1 MALYGE
7 GRHAWHSGGLA
18 SPARAHA
25 ASIQHHYALLG
36 HAARHEATDGRAE
49 ITAQRPHHR
58 PASPV
63 RFGDHGIVGNID
75 PFVVET
81 DAVMAVPRFP
91 IDIGNGR
98 SIRERAAQALAG
110 SKLVEPFISLGM
122 AGDVG
127 APDRVTQPPYHNP
140 NTPPQRRLPTPH

>member
-7 GRHAWHSGGLA
+7 ARHARHSGGSA
-18 SPARAHA
+18 SPAQAHA

-91 IDIGNGR
+91 IDIGNAT
-98 SIRERAAQALAG
+98 SI
-110 SKLVEPFISLGM
+110 
-122 AGDVG
+122 
-127 APDRVTQPPYHNP
+127 
-140 NTPPQRRLPTPH
+140 PQRPPPPLPDFK